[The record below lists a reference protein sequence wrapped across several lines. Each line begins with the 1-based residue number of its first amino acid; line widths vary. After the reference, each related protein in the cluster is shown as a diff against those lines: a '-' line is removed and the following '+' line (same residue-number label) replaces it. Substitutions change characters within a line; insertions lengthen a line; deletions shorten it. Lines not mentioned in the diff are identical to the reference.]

1 MVSARRGIRK
11 IAGCSTKCKM
21 CIYFSG
27 IGLSLSRWRVEHPAV
42 YISSRAHRFLPPI
55 FFGVLGTLCAED
67 SPQRAG
73 TPGNAGFAQPLP
85 GSSGFAAPVGFD
97 EAEDLLAGL
106 AISASAS
113 SFYDSNLNQSAGTA
127 ADPKEDDFVQSLSS
141 SLRWARNSALWN
153 LSLGML
159 GSYELPLTESD
170 LASFNYGF
178 NGSAGYQAGRL
189 KLALNLNQSISEGS
203 NRFAAAVVRQLSYG
217 VGLSA
222 AYEYSPKTSLVSTY
236 NTSWSDG
243 GSGVSATG
251 SRSANLSAM
260 WRYSPLLQFG
270 PGVSYSDDGGDSL
283 DDRTTI
289 GPTVSANYQFSRK
302 VSVNGRI
309 GWEFVNGGDSSD
321 EGSSPSLSTS
331 IAAAYAMNRFWGF
344 NLSLNRGVEAEG
356 LADAGFRESTA
367 LQFSVNRR
375 LGRANAVLGVG
386 YDHTRYLDSAEGG
399 AGEGID
405 YLNSSLS
412 VSMPFFG
419 DRASATVFLR
429 YNDSISD
436 DPLRNWDGMQTG
448 VSLNYQF

>member
-1 MVSARRGIRK
+1 MR
-11 IAGCSTKCKM
+11 
-21 CIYFSG
+21 
-27 IGLSLSRWRVEHPAV
+27 
-42 YISSRAHRFLPPI
+42 ISSRPHRFLPPI

-67 SPQRAG
+67 SSQRPG

-85 GSSGFAAPVGFD
+85 GSSGFAGPVGFD

-127 ADPKEDDFVQSLSS
+127 AYPVEDDFVQALSS
-141 SLRWARNSALWN
+141 SVQWARNSALWD

-170 LASFNYGF
+170 LTSFNYGF

-189 KLALNLNQSISEGS
+189 KLAVNLNQSTNEGS
-203 NRFAAAVVRQLSYG
+203 NRFAGAVVRQLSYG

-222 AYEYSPKTSLVSTY
+222 GYELSRKTSLVSTY
-236 NTSWSDG
+236 NTSWTDG
-243 GSGVSATG
+243 GSGVSATE
-251 SRSANLSAM
+251 RRNANLSAM

-270 PGVSYSDDGGDSL
+270 PGVGYSENAGDLL
-283 DDRTTI
+283 DSRTTI
-289 GPTVSANYQFSRK
+289 GPTVTANYQLSRK
-302 VSVNGRI
+302 VSLNGRI
-309 GWEFVNGGDSSD
+309 GWDFVDGGGSSD
-321 EGSSPSLSTS
+321 EGSSPLLSTS
-331 IAAAYAMNRFWGF
+331 IAAAYALNRLWGF
-344 NLSLNRGVEAEG
+344 NLSVNRGVEAEG

-375 LGRANAVLGVG
+375 IGRANAVLGVG
-386 YDHTRYLDSAEGG
+386 YDHTSYLDSAEGG

-412 VSMPFFG
+412 VSMPVFG

-429 YNDSISD
+429 YNDSTSD
-436 DPLRNWDGMQTG
+436 DPLQSWDGMQTG
-448 VSLNYQF
+448 ISLSYQF